1 MLKVNHF
8 DEKHHI
14 NGNVFK
20 FCITWQQN
28 NNDNNNKSLKLL
40 TKLHYLHLDVVTPGI
55 KRNDIWQMDSFFLF
69 CRIWKTKYIHH
80 TIDTYAGF
88 QWATALI
95 SEKVDCVILHG
106 MEIMAV
112 MALSAEIKTDNV
124 PSNVSNNIEQF
135 FAYYKIKH
143 VTGVWH
149 NPTR

>member
-55 KRNDIWQMDSFFLF
+55 KRNDIWQMDSFFF
-69 CRIWKTKYIHH
+69 
-80 TIDTYAGF
+80 
-88 QWATALI
+88 
-95 SEKVDCVILHG
+95 ILQN
-106 MEIMAV
+106 
-112 MALSAEIKTDNV
+112 LK
-124 PSNVSNNIEQF
+124 NIV
-135 FAYYKIKH
+135 YTPYH
-143 VTGVWH
+143 
-149 NPTR
+149 

>member
-55 KRNDIWQMDSFFLF
+55 KRNDIWQMDSFFF
-69 CRIWKTKYIHH
+69 YF
-80 TIDTYAGF
+80 AE
-88 QWATALI
+88 
-95 SEKVDCVILHG
+95 SEKQSIYTIPLIPMQG
-106 MEIMAV
+106 FNG
-112 MALSAEIKTDNV
+112 LLL
-124 PSNVSNNIEQF
+124 
-135 FAYYKIKH
+135 
-143 VTGVWH
+143 
-149 NPTR
+149 